1 MSFSTNYNDKTLE
14 KLSPVFFEYKFWQ
27 DKLSD
32 FSRKEDSNLL
42 SSDIFSFLLN
52 SKVVFRIL
60 IL

>member
-1 MSFSTNYNDKTLE
+1 MTKRSK